1 MAILSTPTE
10 AEKIDE
16 IYKYIRGQKIKSRIK
31 TVCIILFL
39 GLMYYGIRY
48 LSLPENAQ
56 TKATIGTEFKSQVM
70 NAALPIAQDLSL
82 SLIQS
87 MAGGSGVV
95 GTEVQTVRSTN
106 VPAGNIEAQSIP
118 EITPEMIEAVRKTM
132 GK

>member
-31 TVCIILFL
+31 TSIIVVILLTVYF
-39 GLMYYGIRY
+39 GMRY

-56 TKATIGTEFKSQVM
+56 IKTNISANVKSEVM
-70 NAALPIAQDLSL
+70 NAALPIAQDISL

-87 MAGGSGVV
+87 MAGGTSTT
-95 GTEVQTVRSTN
+95 GTE
-106 VPAGNIEAQSIP
+106 
-118 EITPEMIEAVRKTM
+118 
-132 GK
+132 